1 MTSLTSATGKARNRD
16 RVLAIARRDLA
27 IELSY
32 PAALAARA
40 GALASLV
47 ATFFFIGRIVDP
59 SKLGEYGGR
68 YFEFV
73 LLGLLVNSLA
83 TVGLGSFSKT
93 IASEQTSGTLEVL
106 LATPMSLPVFFL
118 GSLIV
123 PLGFVACETV
133 LVLFIAIVFLGADF
147 QLGGIAT
154 AALAVPPILAFYSAA
169 GAASAAFL
177 VLSKR
182 GDPFTPLATRL
193 TNFLAGS
200 LFPVAVLPGVLR
212 AVAKALPPYH
222 ALVVLRSGMLRGEGI
237 GAVGA
242 NYLYLCVA
250 AAACLPLSLW
260 LIARALR
267 TARTTGTLGNY

>member
-1 MTSLTSATGKARNRD
+1 VTSATSPAAGARNRD
-16 RVLAIARRDLA
+16 RVLALARRDLA

-106 LATPMSLPVFFL
+106 FATPMSLPVFFL
-118 GSLIV
+118 GSIIV
-123 PLGFVACETV
+123 PVGFIACETA

-147 QLGGIAT
+147 HLSGVVT
-154 AALAVPPILAFYSAA
+154 AALAVGPILAFYSAA

-182 GDPFTPLATRL
+182 GDPFTPLATRV

-200 LFPVAVLPGVLR
+200 LFPVAVLPGALQ

-237 GAVGA
+237 GAVWP
-242 NYLYLCVA
+242 NYLYLCLA
-250 AAACLPLSLW
+250 AAVSLPVSLW
-260 LIARALR
+260 IFARALR